1 MKCFYLI
8 TNSIKDKDLEL
19 TNQIADYLQGR
30 GVKCVV
36 QVQDFKKAEWA
47 YNFTDVSQLPSD
59 VDCIIV
65 LGGDGTLLRAARDVV
80 DKQIP
85 LCGINLGNM
94 GYLAEIDVNSIYPA
108 LDCLLEDEYEIEKRM
123 MITGA
128 TYRGDEALEQNVAL
142 NDIVISRKGATRV
155 GHFNIYVNDEFLNA
169 YEADGVIISTPT
181 GSTGYSLSAGGP
193 IVSPSASM
201 LLVTPLAAHT
211 LNSRSIVFSDK
222 DKITIE
228 IGKRKGD
235 EEESAIASFD
245 GTNLI
250 DLVTGDHII
259 IEKSKKDTRIVKI
272 SNISFLEV
280 LRKKMMTPGSNMR
293 K

>member
-1 MKCFYLI
+1 MNCFYLI
-8 TNSIKDKDLEL
+8 TNSVKDKDLEL
-19 TNQIADYLQGR
+19 TNQIAEYLREHGAL
-30 GVKCVV
+30 CVV
-36 QVQDFKKAEWA
+36 QVQDSEKSEWA
-47 YNFTDVSQLPSD
+47 YNFTDVSQLPED

-80 DKQIP
+80 DRQIP

-94 GYLAEIDVNSIYPA
+94 GYLAEIDVNSLYPA
-108 LDCLLEDEYEIEKRM
+108 LDCLLKDEYEVEKRM
-123 MITGA
+123 MLTGSIT
-128 TYRGDEALEQNVAL
+128 RGEQVLEQNIAL
-142 NDIVISRKGATRV
+142 NDVVISRKGATRV
-155 GHFNIYVNDEFLNA
+155 AHFNIYVNDEFLNA

-211 LNSRSIVFSDK
+211 LNSRSIVFSDE

-228 IGKRKGD
+228 IGKRKGG
-235 EEESAIASFD
+235 EEEQAIASFD
-245 GTNLI
+245 GASLI
-250 DLVTGDHII
+250 DLVTGDKIVI
-259 IEKSKKDTRIVKI
+259 AKSKKDTRIVKI

-280 LRKKMMTPGSNMR
+280 LRKKMMTPGSNR
-293 K
+293 S

>member
-1 MKCFYLI
+1 MNCFYLI
-8 TNSIKDKDLEL
+8 TNSVKDKDLEL
-19 TNQIADYLQGR
+19 TNQIAEYLR
-30 GVKCVV
+30 GHEAVCVV
-36 QVQDFKKAEWA
+36 QVQNSEKSEWA
-47 YNFTDVSQLPSD
+47 YHFTDVSQLPED

-80 DKQIP
+80 DRQIP

-94 GYLAEIDVNSIYPA
+94 GYLAEIDAHSIYPA
-108 LDCLLEDEYEIEKRM
+108 LDCLLKDEYGVEKRM
-123 MITGA
+123 MLTGSL
-128 TYRGDEALEQNVAL
+128 TRGEQVLEQNIAL
-142 NDIVISRKGATRV
+142 NDVVISRKGATRV
-155 GHFNIYVNDEFLNA
+155 AHFNIYVNDEFLNA

-211 LNSRSIVFSDK
+211 LNSRSIVFSDQ

-228 IGKRKGD
+228 IGKRKGG
-235 EEESAIASFD
+235 EEEQAIASFD
-245 GTNLI
+245 GASLI
-250 DLVTGDHII
+250 DLVTGDKIVI
-259 IEKSKKDTRIVKI
+259 TKSKKDTRIVKI
-272 SNISFLEV
+272 SNISFLEI
-280 LRKKMMTPGSNMR
+280 LRKKM

>member
-19 TNQIADYLQGR
+19 TNKIAEYLKRQESN
-30 GVKCVV
+30 CVV
-36 QVQDFKKAEWA
+36 QVQNLDKSEWV
-47 YNFTDVSQLPSD
+47 YNFTDVSQIPES

-94 GYLAEIDVNSIYPA
+94 GYLAEIDVNSIFPA
-108 LDCLLEDEYEIEKRM
+108 LDCLLNDKYEIEKRM
-123 MITGA
+123 MLAGSI
-128 TYRGDEALEQNVAL
+128 YRGEECLEQNIAL
-142 NDIVISRKGATRV
+142 NDVVISRKGATCV
-155 GHFNIYVNDEFLNA
+155 AHFNIYVNGEFLNA

-193 IVSPSASM
+193 IIAPSASM
-201 LLVTPLAAHT
+201 LMVTPIAAHS
-211 LNSRSIVFSDK
+211 LNSRSIVFSATDE
-222 DKITIE
+222 ITIE
-228 IGKRKGD
+228 VGKRQSG
-235 EEESAIASFD
+235 EVEHSVAAFD
-245 GTNLI
+245 GASLT
-250 DLVTGDHII
+250 DLATGDCVVIK
-259 IEKSKKDTRIVKI
+259 KSKNDTRIVKI

-280 LRKKMMTPGSNMR
+280 LRNKMSN
-293 K
+293 

>member
-1 MKCFYLI
+1 MNCFYVI
-8 TNSIKDKDLEL
+8 TNSVKDKDLEL
-19 TNQIADYLQGR
+19 TNQIAEYLRGQGA
-30 GVKCVV
+30 KCVI
-36 QVQDFKKAEWA
+36 QVQNLEKTEWT
-47 YNFTDVSQLPSD
+47 YHFTDVSQLPED

-80 DKQIP
+80 DRQIP

-94 GYLAEIDVNSIYPA
+94 GYLAEIDVHSIYPA
-108 LDCLLEDEYEIEKRM
+108 LDCLLKDEYEVEKRM
-123 MITGA
+123 MLTGSII
-128 TYRGDEALEQNVAL
+128 RDDEVLERNIAL
-142 NDIVISRKGATRV
+142 NDVVISRKGATRV
-155 GHFNIYVNDEFLNA
+155 GHFNICVNGEFLNA

-193 IVSPSASM
+193 IISPSASM
-201 LLVTPLAAHT
+201 LLVTLLAAHT

-228 IGKRKGD
+228 IGKRGGG
-235 EEESAIASFD
+235 EEEQSIASYD
-245 GTNLI
+245 GARLI
-250 DLVTGDHII
+250 DLVTGDRII

-280 LRKKMMTPGSNMR
+280 LRNKMSN
-293 K
+293 

>member
-1 MKCFYLI
+1 MNCFYLM
-8 TNSIKDKDLEL
+8 TNSVKDKDLEL
-19 TNQIADYLQGR
+19 TNQIAEYLRGHGR
-30 GVKCVV
+30 TCVI
-36 QVQDFKKAEWA
+36 QVQNHDKEEWS
-47 YNFTDVSQLPSD
+47 YHFTDVNQLPKD

-108 LDCLLEDEYEIEKRM
+108 LDCLLNDEYEIEKRM
-123 MITGA
+123 MLKGSI
-128 TYRGDEALEQNVAL
+128 YRDNELLEQNIAL

-169 YEADGVIISTPT
+169 YEADGIIVSTPT

-193 IVSPSASM
+193 IISPSASM

-211 LNSRSIVFSDK
+211 LNSRSIVFSDA

-228 IGKRKGD
+228 IGQRQAGVM
-235 EEESAIASFD
+235 EETIASFE
-245 GTNLI
+245 GASLTNLM
-250 DLVTGDHII
+250 TGDCVV
-259 IEKSKKDTRIVKI
+259 IEKSKKDTRIAKI
-272 SNISFLEV
+272 NDISFLEV
-280 LRKKMMTPGSNMR
+280 LRNKMNN
-293 K
+293 

>member
-1 MKCFYLI
+1 MNCFYLI
-8 TNSIKDKDLEL
+8 TNSVKDKDLEL
-19 TNQIADYLQGR
+19 TNQIAEYLR
-30 GVKCVV
+30 GHGGVCVV
-36 QVQDFKKAEWA
+36 QVQNPEKSEWA
-47 YNFTDVSQLPSD
+47 YHFMDVSQLPED

-80 DKQIP
+80 DRQIP

-94 GYLAEIDVNSIYPA
+94 GYLAEIDVHSIYPA
-108 LDCLLEDEYEIEKRM
+108 LDCLLKEEYGVEKRM
-123 MITGA
+123 MLTGSF
-128 TYRGDEALEQNVAL
+128 TRGEQVLEQNIAL
-142 NDIVISRKGATRV
+142 NDVVISRKGATRV
-155 GHFNIYVNDEFLNA
+155 AHFNIYVNDEFLNA

-211 LNSRSIVFSDK
+211 LNSRSIVFSDQ

-228 IGKRKGD
+228 IGKRKGG
-235 EEESAIASFD
+235 EEEQAIASFD
-245 GTNLI
+245 GASLI
-250 DLVTGDHII
+250 DLVTGDKIVI
-259 IEKSKKDTRIVKI
+259 TKSKKDTRIVKI

-280 LRKKMMTPGSNMR
+280 LRKKMQ
-293 K
+293 